1 MAPSSRWSLKG
12 QSIVITGGS
21 KGIGK
26 AVVKSLVEH
35 EASTVIFCSRSE
47 INLSDYLASL
57 GVGDASVVKHVIC
70 DVSTDEGRK
79 ELVEKAQEI
88 LGGNKLQ
95 GLINNVGIN
104 VRKPILEQT
113 TEEYHSMR
121 ATNVDAAYFLCRECS
136 DLFDPEGASIVNVS
150 SAAGVQSSGTG
161 ASYGMTKAALN
172 HFTRILACEWAS
184 RNIRVNAVTPW
195 MTVSEIVQFEC
206 IVWEINY
213 RIECISFL
221 FYLSLLFSFSTAR

>member
-1 MAPSSRWSLKG
+1 MTPSSRWTLKG
-12 QSIVITGGS
+12 QSFIVTGGS

-47 INLSDYLASL
+47 LSLPEYLESL
-57 GVGDASVVKHVIC
+57 GVGDSEVVKHVIC

-79 ELVEKAQEI
+79 ALVKGAQNI
-88 LGGNKLQ
+88 LGGSKLH

-104 VRKPILEQT
+104 VRKPIMEQT
-113 TEEYHSMR
+113 VEEYHAIR
-121 ATNVDAAYFLCRECS
+121 TTNVDVAYFLCRECS

-184 RNIRVNAVTPW
+184 RKIRVNAVTPW
-195 MTVSEIVQFEC
+195 MTVSEIATFE
-206 IVWEINY
+206 
-213 RIECISFL
+213 RD
-221 FYLSLLFSFSTAR
+221 

>member
-12 QSIVITGGS
+12 QSFIVTGGS

-47 INLSDYLASL
+47 IHLSDYLVSL
-57 GVGDASVVKHVIC
+57 GVGDSSVVKHVMC

-79 ELVEKAQEI
+79 ELVKKAREI

-113 TEEYHSMR
+113 AEEYHSMR
-121 ATNVDAAYFLCRECS
+121 TTNVDAAYFLCRECS
-136 DLFDPEGASIVNVS
+136 DLFDTEGASIVNVS

-184 RNIRVNAVTPW
+184 RKIRVNAVTPW
-195 MTVSEIVQFEC
+195 MTVSKIVRFEC
-206 IVWEINY
+206 NVWWGNDY
-213 RIECISFL
+213 RIECLSIFIL
-221 FYLSLLFSFSTAR
+221 FVIYCFVSYC